1 MRCLPARL
9 QYCPHVADFEG
20 IRLTGEGRAFGCV
33 LMLRASPVISR
44 VVNLPQGAEVEVRS
58 GVPAVVVRGVSA
70 TGHESVMV
78 QGPELANRALDL
90 LAMGG
95 VATLALADVWSCHVA
110 WWPASEATVVRIWSS
125 AALTMKVQAAAVVR
139 GPDGAVR
146 SAGTGINPEWHAS
159 MRYLRMSEIT
169 DDLFDAFRNVYLA
182 LEFLL
187 NRLQPRT
194 PGEREGPW
202 LRRALTWVHETAGLE
217 TYLAAPADD
226 PVQAT
231 YDELWTEVRNSVFH
245 AKDPLRSFLP
255 QDLARRAQV
264 ADAKDRYVRLYLDL
278 AYRESGSRFPAGG
291 VRISSYAARVAG
303 DAMTS
308 GCQIAFQADPSR
320 EDPPAGLSLDRP
332 DITVLPA
339 DPALDPRGDSFSALI
354 ARTPVRDIPGSGV
367 VGRVFMFTADGQPA
381 FARSLDGRLD
391 LAGFDVCELFLT
403 FSVTGHQA
411 RKILYET

>member
-1 MRCLPARL
+1 
-9 QYCPHVADFEG
+9 
-20 IRLTGEGRAFGCV
+20 
-33 LMLRASPVISR
+33 MLRASPVISR

-182 LEFLL
+182 LESLL

-202 LRRALTWVHETAGLE
+202 LRCPR
-217 TYLAAPADD
+217 
-226 PVQAT
+226 
-231 YDELWTEVRNSVFH
+231 
-245 AKDPLRSFLP
+245 PL
-255 QDLARRAQV
+255 
-264 ADAKDRYVRLYLDL
+264 
-278 AYRESGSRFPAGG
+278 
-291 VRISSYAARVAG
+291 
-303 DAMTS
+303 
-308 GCQIAFQADPSR
+308 
-320 EDPPAGLSLDRP
+320 
-332 DITVLPA
+332 
-339 DPALDPRGDSFSALI
+339 
-354 ARTPVRDIPGSGV
+354 PG
-367 VGRVFMFTADGQPA
+367 
-381 FARSLDGRLD
+381 
-391 LAGFDVCELFLT
+391 
-403 FSVTGHQA
+403 TG
-411 RKILYET
+411 

>member
-1 MRCLPARL
+1 MHIVTEQPIPDVLDTTGLRAIPDAGDSRAAHLLADPTLDLADDQDRTEQVRRWLIERRPQTRRSDNVNVCSAVLSRI
-9 QYCPHVADFEG
+9 VADFEG
-20 IRLTGEGRAFGCV
+20 IRLTGEGRACGCV
-33 LMLRASPVISR
+33 LMLQASPVVSR

-58 GVPAVVVRGVSA
+58 GVPAVVVRGISA
-70 TGHESVMV
+70 TDHESVMV

-125 AALTMKVQAAAVVR
+125 AARTMKVQAAAVVR

-169 DDLFDAFRNVYLA
+169 DDLYDAFRNVYLA
-182 LEFLL
+182 LESLL

-217 TYLAAPADD
+217 TYLAAPAGD
-226 PVQAT
+226 PVQAI
-231 YDELWTEVRNSVFH
+231 YDELWTEVRNSIFH

-264 ADAKDRYVRLYLDL
+264 ADAKDRYVQLYLDL
-278 AYRESGSRFPAGG
+278 AYREFGSRFPAGG
-291 VRISSYAARVAG
+291 VRL
-303 DAMTS
+303 
-308 GCQIAFQADPSR
+308 SR
-320 EDPPAGLSLDRP
+320 MP
-332 DITVLPA
+332 
-339 DPALDPRGDSFSALI
+339 
-354 ARTPVRDIPGSGV
+354 
-367 VGRVFMFTADGQPA
+367 
-381 FARSLDGRLD
+381 
-391 LAGFDVCELFLT
+391 LAWQVMP
-403 FSVTGHQA
+403 
-411 RKILYET
+411 

>member
-1 MRCLPARL
+1 M
-9 QYCPHVADFEG
+9 
-20 IRLTGEGRAFGCV
+20 
-33 LMLRASPVISR
+33 
-44 VVNLPQGAEVEVRS
+44 
-58 GVPAVVVRGVSA
+58 
-70 TGHESVMV
+70 
-78 QGPELANRALDL
+78 
-90 LAMGG
+90 
-95 VATLALADVWSCHVA
+95 
-110 WWPASEATVVRIWSS
+110 
-125 AALTMKVQAAAVVR
+125 
-139 GPDGAVR
+139 
-146 SAGTGINPEWHAS
+146 
-159 MRYLRMSEIT
+159 
-169 DDLFDAFRNVYLA
+169 
-182 LEFLL
+182 
-187 NRLQPRT
+187 
-194 PGEREGPW
+194 
-202 LRRALTWVHETAGLE
+202 VHETAGLE

-320 EDPPAGLSLDRP
+320 EDPPGGLSLDRP

-403 FSVTGHQA
+403 FRVTGHQA
-411 RKILYET
+411 RKTLYAT

>member
-1 MRCLPARL
+1 
-9 QYCPHVADFEG
+9 
-20 IRLTGEGRAFGCV
+20 
-33 LMLRASPVISR
+33 
-44 VVNLPQGAEVEVRS
+44 
-58 GVPAVVVRGVSA
+58 
-70 TGHESVMV
+70 MV

-110 WWPASEATVVRIWSS
+110 CWPASEGTVVRIWSS

-146 SAGTGINPEWHAS
+146 SAGTGINPQWHAS

-182 LEFLL
+182 LESLL

-320 EDPPAGLSLDRP
+320 EDPPGGLSLDRL

-411 RKILYET
+411 RKTLYAT

>member
-1 MRCLPARL
+1 M
-9 QYCPHVADFEG
+9 ADFEG
-20 IRLTGEGRAFGCV
+20 IRLTGEGRACGCV

-58 GVPAVVVRGVSA
+58 GVPAVVVRGISA
-70 TGHESVMV
+70 ADHESVMV
-78 QGPELANRALDL
+78 QGPELANRALDI

-125 AALTMKVQAAAVVR
+125 AELTMKVQAAAVVR
-139 GPDGAVR
+139 GQDATVR
-146 SAGTGINPEWHAS
+146 SPATEITPEWHAS
-159 MRYLRMSEIT
+159 MRYLRMSETT

-182 LEFLL
+182 LESLL

-194 PGEREGPW
+194 PREREGPW

-217 TYLAAPADD
+217 TYLAASAGD

-255 QDLARRAQV
+255 QDLARRGQV

-278 AYRESGSRFPAGG
+278 AYREFGSRFPAGG
-291 VRISSYAARVAG
+291 VRLSRYAAHVAG
-303 DAMTS
+303 NAVTS
-308 GCQIAFQADPSR
+308 GCQIAFKADPSR
-320 EDPPAGLSLDRP
+320 EDPPGGPSLERQ
-332 DITVLPA
+332 DITRLPA
-339 DPALDPRGDSFSALI
+339 DPAPDPRGDSFSAVI
-354 ARTPVRDIPGSGV
+354 ARTPIRDIPGSAV

-381 FARSLDGRLD
+381 FARSLDGQLD
-391 LAGFDVCELFLT
+391 LAGFDVCELLLT
-403 FSVTGHQA
+403 FNVTGHQA
-411 RKILYET
+411 RKTLYAT